1 LIIPKKAVLENVKVN
16 TVRDK
21 KLYQAPMLLIRE
33 GLDLHSLNARA
44 AISLRNVIFK
54 SSVTSVKSLTGN
66 VSALKIILG
75 ILTSDLYS
83 YLTIN
88 TFASIGIERER
99 MESYNMFD
107 VPYIDFKAIELIE
120 NIESLM
126 IDVSKEKE
134 NILNEPVSLTI
145 QKKINNA
152 KKQLNLAIKK
162 ALKISKHENALIDY
176 ALTINRP
183 LIPLQKEKNTRLCN
197 LL

>member
-1 LIIPKKAVLENVKVN
+1 MIIPKKAVLENVKVN